1 MGSSILNKQSR
12 QIGFGININFPDNR
26 SQIIRIVTICP
37 NRANTLMEDKV
48 AGRKFAV
55 LSTYRDI

>member
-1 MGSSILNKQSR
+1 MLREKSR
-12 QIGFGININFPDNR
+12 RKCVEMNYFR
-26 SQIIRIVTICP
+26 RWTVRIITICP
-37 NRANTLMEDKV
+37 DRANTLMEDKV